1 MLAELHIKKYSEKI
15 QHSVSDEMVN
25 KLLSNLVF
33 LLTYIIGH
41 MHNSSYNYILLPAS
55 ETYFKIYSNEI
66 YLT

>member
-55 ETYFKIYSNEI
+55 
-66 YLT
+66 